1 MGYLHFFVW
10 FGVRYES
17 QSERLLVTLVKA
29 KNLAGRGGSNAVA
42 AAASN
47 VAGDFFVRLFVLFI
61 MAVMLALLI
70 RAAISSSSDGDAF
83 EDSVLPSSICV
94 SYRINSQPLN
104 RTELNPRARVL
115 LDQFSIHLFSY
126 LNIRHQFFPNRIVDI
141 WNSSPAAV
149 APSPSVAVFIRN
161 KCKKLNSL
169 KHPVRTTVA
178 GSHN

>member
-1 MGYLHFFVW
+1 
-10 FGVRYES
+10 
-17 QSERLLVTLVKA
+17 
-29 KNLAGRGGSNAVA
+29 
-42 AAASN
+42 
-47 VAGDFFVRLFVLFI
+47 
-61 MAVMLALLI
+61 MLALLI

-94 SYRINSQPLN
+94 SYSINSQPLN

-149 APSPSVAVFIRN
+149 ALSPSVAVFIRN
-161 KCKKLNSL
+161 LAKLTFSSFIRYSQYVFICVYYRPSVIAC
-169 KHPVRTTVA
+169 HAFTA
-178 GSHN
+178 M